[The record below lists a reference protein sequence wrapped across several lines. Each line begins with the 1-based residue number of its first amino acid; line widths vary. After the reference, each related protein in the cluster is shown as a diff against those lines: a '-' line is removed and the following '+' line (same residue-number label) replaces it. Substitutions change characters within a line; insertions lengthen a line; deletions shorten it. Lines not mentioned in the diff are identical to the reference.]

1 MTDCAWRLLR
11 LLRRWA
17 TGSVHKFA
25 QELSVEPPELLEAVS
40 ELQGLGLM
48 VVYPMKD
55 GVSSTNAML
64 EITQEGLDFI
74 EKYDGQID
82 SET

>member
-1 MTDCAWRLLR
+1 
-11 LLRRWA
+11 
-17 TGSVHKFA
+17 
-25 QELSVEPPELLEAVS
+25 VEPPELLEAVS
-40 ELQGLGLM
+40 ELQGFGLM